1 MTESIKSEGLLI
13 AFAICPSS
21 GRLRELGR
29 MSTHGRSACY
39 ITLSHDLSTL
49 FLVNYWDSTMVTV
62 PIGENGLFR
71 SEDVKKITIPGEN
84 ACGSRTAHG
93 DDPHSSHRLKESH
106 AHAVVLDPCYGR
118 IVYVPD
124 LGEGCIKQFG
134 FSEKT
139 GRLQFS
145 GVISCGSRAAGPR

>member
-1 MTESIKSEGLLI
+1 
-13 AFAICPSS
+13 
-21 GRLRELGR
+21 

-39 ITLSHDLSTL
+39 ITLSHDLAHL
-49 FLVNYWDSTMVTV
+49 LIVNYWDSTMVTV
-62 PIGENGLFR
+62 PIDENGLFS
-71 SEDVKKITIPGEN
+71 SEDVQKITIPGEN
-84 ACGSRTAHG
+84 AHNDRAAHG

-124 LGEGCIKQFG
+124 LGEGCIKQFSFDEQSG
-134 FSEKT
+134 K
-139 GRLQFS
+139 LQFS